1 MSRGGLVRR
10 YPVLAVRDFR
20 LLLGDRLIAPASV
33 GKSSGS
39 LYSNSAGT
47 FTYSANA
54 PLFISPVNARFS
66 QMLYSPCLQYQQ
78 VPQCWQASA
87 VTRSPTAK
95 PISRATRSTI
105 P

>member
-1 MSRGGLVRR
+1 MIVHRPIVPAPTTTTVCPTMLPAFFTACSPTASGS
-10 YPVLAVRDFR
+10 
-20 LLLGDRLIAPASV
+20 ISAPASV

-87 VTRSPTAK
+87 VTRSPTA
-95 PISRATRSTI
+95 
-105 P
+105 